1 MKFISAF
8 DKLLKCLLYL
18 SILIFIIFQNNLSV
32 LNASTMSQ
40 YKDKELS
47 ITEELRLN
55 VPVKYKKVWL
65 SAEKQIWEP
74 WLANQEGFL
83 GRQIFYN
90 EEKEEALLLVNW
102 ESKKL
107 WKNIP
112 IVEINK
118 IQDLFEENVKQ
129 NLKISEN
136 PFKFIY
142 EGELFNQK

>member
-1 MKFISAF
+1 MKFIFTF
-8 DKLLKCLLYL
+8 DKLVKCLLYL
-18 SILIFIIFQNNLSV
+18 SILIFIIFQNNFSV
-32 LNASTMSQ
+32 LNASTMNK
-40 YKDKELS
+40 YKEIS

-55 VPVKYKKVWL
+55 VPAKYKKVWL
-65 SAEKQIWEP
+65 LAEKQIWEP
-74 WLANQEGFL
+74 WLANQEGFI

-118 IQDLFEENVKQ
+118 IQDLFEKNVKQ

>member
-8 DKLLKCLLYL
+8 DKLVNWLLYL
-18 SILIFIIFQNNLSV
+18 SILIFIIFQNNFSV
-32 LNASTMSQ
+32 LNASTMNK
-40 YKDKELS
+40 YKEIS

-55 VPVKYKKVWL
+55 VPAKYKKVWL
-65 SAEKQIWEP
+65 LAEKQIWEP

-118 IQDLFEENVKQ
+118 IQDLFEKNVKQ

>member
-8 DKLLKCLLYL
+8 DKLVNWLLYL

-32 LNASTMSQ
+32 LNASTMNK
-40 YKDKELS
+40 YKEIS

-55 VPVKYKKVWL
+55 VPAKYKKVWL
-65 SAEKQIWEP
+65 LAEKQIWEP
-74 WLANQEGFL
+74 WLANQEGFI

-118 IQDLFEENVKQ
+118 IQDLFEKNVKQ

-142 EGELFNQK
+142 VGELFNQK

>member
-8 DKLLKCLLYL
+8 DKLVKWLLYL

-32 LNASTMSQ
+32 LNASTMNQ
-40 YKDKELS
+40 YKELS
-47 ITEELRLN
+47 ITEELRLS
-55 VPVKYKKVWL
+55 VPAKYKKVWL
-65 SAEKQIWEP
+65 SVEKQIWEP

-90 EEKEEALLLVNW
+90 EAKEEAVLLVNW

-118 IQDLFEENVKQ
+118 IQDLFEKNVKQ

>member
-1 MKFISAF
+1 MKLISAF
-8 DKLLKCLLYL
+8 DKLVKWLLYL
-18 SILIFIIFQNNLSV
+18 SILIFIIFQNNFSV
-32 LNASTMSQ
+32 LNASTMNK
-40 YKDKELS
+40 YKEIS

-55 VPVKYKKVWL
+55 VPAKYKKVWL
-65 SAEKQIWEP
+65 LAEKQIWEP
-74 WLANQEGFL
+74 WLANQEGFI

-118 IQDLFEENVKQ
+118 IQDLFEKNVKQ